1 MDIEKITENILK
13 KIKKKWSGETQI
25 GFSELAMQDA
35 IRLALSQSSKRA
47 ERGYKK

>member
-1 MDIEKITENILK
+1 MKDIELTEKILK

-47 ERGYKK
+47 ERRYKR